1 MQNSATLTNVPAI
14 AGSSPQTG
22 ADIET
27 AAAGLF
33 KDCMNAIYMYLMS
46 MGIATVKI
54 PDYLTRDTFGSAVVA
69 KTMQAFDDSDYSCY
83 WSRGTLVLIWKRKW
97 DTDC

>member
-14 AGSSPQTG
+14 AGSSSQTG

-46 MGIATVKI
+46 MGMATVKI
-54 PDYLTRDTFGSAVVA
+54 PDCLTRDTFGSAVVA
-69 KTMQAFDDSDYSCY
+69 KTMQAFDDSDYLCY
-83 WSRGTLVLIWKRKW
+83 WSRGNLHLLWKSNW
-97 DTDC
+97 DNNC